1 MQPYVDIESLANRA
15 SELREYIT
23 SEEGSKTSLVLP
35 LLSLLGYD
43 VFNPKQ
49 ITAELTADVGVK
61 KGEKVDY
68 AIMGSG
74 KPKLIIECKKV
85 GSSLDATSI
94 SQLFRYFTALRVRLG
109 VLTDGITYKFFSDID
124 APNRMD
130 GAPFF
135 EFNLVSHTQADIDFL
150 LKFRRGCL
158 NGQMKMLLKECKKR
172 RLVSIIRGSIRY
184 ALKVSPNF
192 VEDVKQTLAASN
204 LSSITKREID
214 MVSRRVAL
222 EEAIRVVEDNIQV
235 DTLAGA
241 LKKLLPQVIG
251 KDIAGLVTYRLTANS
266 VYLEGAKGNQLAR
279 VFSSGLDLRISFNN
293 GSSAKPIRVIDDI
306 RRYSDDLVE
315 VFSMQNVRG

>member
-1 MQPYVDIESLANRA
+1 MQSYVDMESLATRA
-15 SELREYIT
+15 TELREYIT

-68 AIMGSG
+68 AIIGSG

-85 GSSLDATSI
+85 GSPLDATSI

-130 GAPFF
+130 SSPFF
-135 EFNLVSHTQADIDFL
+135 EFNLLSYTQADIDFL
-150 LKFRRGCL
+150 FKFRRGCL

-172 RLVSIIRGSIRY
+172 RLVSIVRGSIRY

-192 VEDVKQTLAASN
+192 VEDVKQTLSASN
-204 LSSITKREID
+204 LSSITKKEID

-235 DTLAGA
+235 EVLKEA
-241 LKKLLPQVIG
+241 LKKLLPQIIG

-266 VYLEGAKGNQLAR
+266 VYLEGARGNPLAR

-306 RRYSDDLVE
+306 RRYSDDIIE

>member
-85 GSSLDATSI
+85 GSPLDATSI

-184 ALKVSPNF
+184 SLKVSPNF

-214 MVSRRVAL
+214 MVSKRVAL
-222 EEAIRVVEDNIQV
+222 EEAIRIVEDNIQV

-241 LKKLLPQVIG
+241 LEKLLPQVIG